1 MARSPSGKA
10 EDCKSPIVGSIPT
23 RASILLR
30 LSWLKVPLEY
40 HFSKNDASPLIFKY
54 VIRNHYLMGPI
65 FTLGLYAINAGLARG
80 GFFGF
85 ESYPYESMLSLVSA
99 VIAGFVILFSMRFV
113 IDANE

>member
-23 RASILLR
+23 RASI
-30 LSWLKVPLEY
+30 
-40 HFSKNDASPLIFKY
+40 
-54 VIRNHYLMGPI
+54 
-65 FTLGLYAINAGLARG
+65 FTLGLYAINTGLARG

-85 ESYPYESMLSLVSA
+85 ESYPYESMLSLVST

-113 IDANE
+113 IDAYE